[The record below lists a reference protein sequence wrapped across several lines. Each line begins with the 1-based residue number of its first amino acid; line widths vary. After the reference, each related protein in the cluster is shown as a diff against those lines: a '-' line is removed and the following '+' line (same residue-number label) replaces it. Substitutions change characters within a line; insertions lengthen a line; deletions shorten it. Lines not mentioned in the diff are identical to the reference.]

1 MERFIISER
10 YRLEIH
16 WKKVKYEIDQIAL
29 IEGCYLSGPVL
40 KEAVKLNDQ
49 DYIDLDFVGQY
60 LVFVDNYYIARLSWN
75 DVEHRPEKIFLRDV
89 KLENKNLN
97 VVPKLN
103 NNDYI
108 VVDTKDHEEETHMY
122 HLVYPAYLIRKDGAL
137 YNFGDMK

>member
-1 MERFIISER
+1 MFLGEK

-16 WKKVKYEIDQIAL
+16 WKKVKYEVDQIAL

-49 DYIDLDFVGQY
+49 DFIDLDFVNQY

-75 DVEHRPEKIFLRDV
+75 SVEYRSEKILLLGV

-97 VVPKLN
+97 AVPKLN
-103 NNDYI
+103 KHDYI
-108 VVDTKDHEEETHMY
+108 IIDTKDHEEEIHMY
-122 HLVYPAYLIRKDGAL
+122 HFVYPAYLIRKDGTF
-137 YNFGDMK
+137 YDFRSMK

>member
-1 MERFIISER
+1 MFLGEK

-16 WKKVKYEIDQIAL
+16 WKKAKYEVDQIAL

-40 KEAVKLNDQ
+40 KEAAKLNNQ
-49 DYIDLDFVGQY
+49 DYIDLDFVNQY

-75 DVEHRPEKIFLRDV
+75 GVEYKPDKIFLQNV

-97 VVPKLN
+97 AIPKLN

-108 VVDTKDHEEETHMY
+108 IIDTKDHEEETHAY
-122 HLVYPAYLIRKDGAL
+122 HFVYPAYLIRYDGIL
-137 YNFGDMK
+137 YNFRSMK